1 MTPIDPPP
9 GLLDK
14 VREATDAVRDAHE
27 FYASHTAAGSIYG
40 CTGCDAR
47 FPDRHGHPAHVA
59 DLVDRAAWDAVA
71 EGLGLRG
78 RHITD
83 HEIGYFDEDGNA
95 ILQYG
100 GTLHQCEDVLARHPN
115 WFHPDAK
122 ILVKQWMFLQS
133 SPEGEWR
140 TVGEPHP

>member
-1 MTPIDPPP
+1 MTSIDPPP

-14 VREATDAVRDAHE
+14 VAEAIHWTWCFDPNRGCAHPPALPDDVR
-27 FYASHTAAGSIYG
+27 AA
-40 CTGCDAR
+40 
-47 FPDRHGHPAHVA
+47 
-59 DLVDRAAWDAVA
+59 RAAWDVMA

-140 TVGEPHP
+140 TVGEPQP

>member
-1 MTPIDPPP
+1 
-9 GLLDK
+9 LA
-14 VREATDAVRDAHE
+14 EAMFRADCEADGVAAEDRDWLWADDSE
-27 FYASHTAAGSIYG
+27 PVVAEIYARKA
-40 CTGCDAR
+40 
-47 FPDRHGHPAHVA
+47 
-59 DLVDRAAWDAVA
+59 RAAWDAVA

-140 TVGEPHP
+140 TVGEPQP

>member
-14 VREATDAVRDAHE
+14 LAEAIDDGLFRMHGVT
-27 FYASHTAAGSIYG
+27 SS
-40 CTGCDAR
+40 CDHRSEAE
-47 FPDRHGHPAHVA
+47 
-59 DLVDRAAWDAVA
+59 LVWDAVV

-140 TVGEPHP
+140 TVGEPQP

>member
-1 MTPIDPPP
+1 MEAGLMTPIDPPP

-14 VREATDAVRDAHE
+14 VAEAIAGGKERAALLAVRNPGELVNAHRDA
-27 FYASHTAAGSIYG
+27 
-40 CTGCDAR
+40 
-47 FPDRHGHPAHVA
+47 
-59 DLVDRAAWDAVA
+59 RAAWDAVA

>member
-9 GLLDK
+9 GLIDK
-14 VREATDAVRDAHE
+14 VAEAIWADTIDASDFSYSACE
-27 FYASHTAAGSIYG
+27 SAAQ
-40 CTGCDAR
+40 
-47 FPDRHGHPAHVA
+47 
-59 DLVDRAAWDAVA
+59 AAWDAVA

-78 RHITD
+78 RHNTD